1 MLVYRLRVP
10 RVSSRG
16 SGCKR
21 LSGGALLRCRRRRRR
36 VGTSCGGRRRSPLTG
51 RFLKGRRRRSMR
63 GGFLPAVLAPI
74 IAAAVGA
81 VPAIA
86 SVALQAKAMNQQ
98 R

>member
-1 MLVYRLRVP
+1 MTVVYRLRIPVV
-10 RVSSRG
+10 RRG
-16 SGCKR
+16 S
-21 LSGGALLRCRRRRRR
+21 LSG
-36 VGTSCGGRRRSPLTG
+36 SGRRRPRRRLYRNALTG
-51 RFLKGRRRRSMR
+51 RFCRRRSSTGGLRCGRRRRGMK

-86 SVALQAKAMNQQ
+86 SVALQAKALNQN

>member
-1 MLVYRLRVP
+1 
-10 RVSSRG
+10 
-16 SGCKR
+16 
-21 LSGGALLRCRRRRRR
+21 
-36 VGTSCGGRRRSPLTG
+36 
-51 RFLKGRRRRSMR
+51 MR